1 MSKQVY
7 GSLVRGNK
15 KLQGERLKEG
25 PCIFPFKF
33 KGEMQNECI
42 KGKKGEWCATEIN
55 NEDERKMVKYAFCDY
70 DHKPKVKK
78 TKVKK
83 EPSKAKS
90 PKKNSPTAAPAPAPA
105 KKPSENKA
113 APAPAPAKKPSENKA
128 VPAPA
133 KKPSEKKKIL
143 FKPKKRVEAKIEDPS
158 AEIDK
163 VYRLQILKQCNHKWG
178 IAY

>member
-1 MSKQVY
+1 MSKQIY

-83 EPSKAKS
+83 EPSKVKS
-90 PKKNSPTAAPAPAPA
+90 PKKPAENAPASAPAPPSP
-105 KKPSENKA
+105 KKS
-113 APAPAPAKKPSENKA
+113 SENKA
-128 VPAPA
+128 VPEPAPA
-133 KKPSEKKKIL
+133 KP
-143 FKPKKRVEAKIEDPS
+143 
-158 AEIDK
+158 
-163 VYRLQILKQCNHKWG
+163 
-178 IAY
+178 